1 MIFPLLSVL
10 AGCDNITTVKIDVG
24 KVRIT
29 DKGDDDL
36 SRVTIKCNNGVVI
49 DADWKRN
56 SASISPAAGEAT
68 IEDFKLLDHPK
79 KVLIDW
85 TPYEEKEN
93 ELHAAF
99 FDKGDISASANR
111 TASPPPLLSSVKP

>member
-56 SASISPAAGEAT
+56 SASISPADPARLSSKISNSSIT
-68 IEDFKLLDHPK
+68 PK
-79 KVLIDW
+79 KSSSIGPLTRRKKTSCILPFLTRVTL
-85 TPYEEKEN
+85 
-93 ELHAAF
+93 A
-99 FDKGDISASANR
+99 
-111 TASPPPLLSSVKP
+111 PPPIEQLRFLHFCLP

>member
-49 DADWKRN
+49 EADWKRN

-68 IEDFKLLDHPK
+68 IEDLKLLVDGHHLPEARDLSTQK
-79 KVLIDW
+79 SHHLI
-85 TPYEEKEN
+85 
-93 ELHAAF
+93 ELVHL
-99 FDKGDISASANR
+99 
-111 TASPPPLLSSVKP
+111 T